1 MPLGPVLLCDLI
13 AANGRSTRVQVVSA
27 AALLGA
33 AYTKL
38 NREALAPAVGPM
50 ATGAHQRTLRLVLA
64 GRSSGSHPP
73 ACEFFLETAAAPA
86 LYSVHIVVTSLV

>member
-38 NREALAPAVGPM
+38 NREALAPAVG
-50 ATGAHQRTLRLVLA
+50 ADGD
-64 GRSSGSHPP
+64 RSPP
-73 ACEFFLETAAAPA
+73 T
-86 LYSVHIVVTSLV
+86 HTSTCPRRQVERITSASL